1 MRGKSLSSLM
11 VASETSLIM
20 TDIRMFSRSAIS
32 FCFCLALASLLT
44 LRLLR
49 KARHWARGRRAEWQ
63 RSDTVALMG
72 GLL

>member
-1 MRGKSLSSLM
+1 MSILM

-20 TDIRMFSRSAIS
+20 TDIRTFSRSAIS
-32 FCFCLALASLLT
+32 FCLALASLLT

-49 KARHWARGRRAEWQ
+49 KARPWAMGRRAEWQ
-63 RSDTVALMG
+63 RSDTVALVG